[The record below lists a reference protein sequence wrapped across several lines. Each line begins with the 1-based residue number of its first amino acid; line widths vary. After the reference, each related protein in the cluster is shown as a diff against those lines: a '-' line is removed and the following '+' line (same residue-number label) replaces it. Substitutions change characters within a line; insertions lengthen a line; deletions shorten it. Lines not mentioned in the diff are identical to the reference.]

1 MAASAV
7 ASTEILN
14 CVSGQVRESGRT
26 YSNWFT
32 QEKLRMQNVSRNLA
46 FVRIALK
53 SLVSE
58 EIGIRSIKRFPR
70 RKYTC
75 VLLKHMWHIDDY
87 YKLKPFHFATYGTI
101 DGYSKKLLWLQAE
114 PSNDHPR
121 VVAPFCLDRI
131 SKLNITVPMTVRS
144 DRGWKDVAIT
154 EIQQYF
160 ILNDSDC
167 W

>member
-1 MAASAV
+1 MQSNFIESTVRHGYFPVNLLHIFRTPFSKNGCMAASAV

-14 CVSGQVRESGRT
+14 CVSEQVRESGRT

-87 YKLKPFHFATYGTI
+87 YKLKPFHFATYGTMVI
-101 DGYSKKLLWLQAE
+101 VESYFGY
-114 PSNDHPR
+114 
-121 VVAPFCLDRI
+121 
-131 SKLNITVPMTVRS
+131 KLNQAMT
-144 DRGWKDVAIT
+144 
-154 EIQQYF
+154 IQE
-160 ILNDSDC
+160 L
-167 W
+167 